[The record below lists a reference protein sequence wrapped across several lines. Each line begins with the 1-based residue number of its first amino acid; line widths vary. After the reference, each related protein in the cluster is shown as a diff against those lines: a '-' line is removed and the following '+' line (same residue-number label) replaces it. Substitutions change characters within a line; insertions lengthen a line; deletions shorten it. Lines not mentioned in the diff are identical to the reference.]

1 MLQKQREG
9 KNESMLFTEVMIID
23 EENTN
28 EVDCFLKENYN
39 SNSCF

>member
-1 MLQKQREG
+1 MLQKQRAG
-9 KNESMLFTEVMIID
+9 KNENVFFTEVMIID

-28 EVDCFLKENYN
+28 EVDCFLKENCH